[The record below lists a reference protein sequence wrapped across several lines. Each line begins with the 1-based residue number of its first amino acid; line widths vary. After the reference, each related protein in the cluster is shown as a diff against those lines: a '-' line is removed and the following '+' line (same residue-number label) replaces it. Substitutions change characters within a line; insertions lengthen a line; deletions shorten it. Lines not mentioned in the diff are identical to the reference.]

1 MRTRK
6 FNFYTTLMIYDPT
19 IRLRA
24 HLAVL
29 KDVQKDYSGMT
40 IDNII
45 QQIES
50 RIKHLNSKR
59 ND

>member
-1 MRTRK
+1 
-6 FNFYTTLMIYDPT
+6 MINDTT

-29 KDVQKDYSGMT
+29 KDVKKDYSGMT

-50 RIKHLNSKR
+50 RIKHLNSRK